1 MRDRLRRSIDAT
13 DRRLGRVLWLGV
25 ALALL
30 GVAAFVGYAGV
41 AGFQQEAGG
50 ARWAILLL
58 ALTLSGL
65 CVAGARGASRRQR
78 LSGWMDD
85 S

>member
-1 MRDRLRRSIDAT
+1 MRDRFRRSVDAI
-13 DRRLGRVLWLGV
+13 DRRLGRVFWVGV

-30 GVAAFVGYAGV
+30 GVAAFAGYAGV

-58 ALTLSGL
+58 ALAFSGL

-78 LSGWMDD
+78 LSEWMDD